1 MKKQQLGK
9 FVIADP
15 KICHG
20 QLTFKGTRVLV
31 ADVLEMVA
39 EGLSWDYIEEQ
50 WNHSVSRDAISEAV
64 RLSKSSLIEAAGVHR
79 ELIA

>member
-1 MKKQQLGK
+1 MKRQQLGK

-31 ADVLEMVA
+31 AVVLEMAA
-39 EGLSWDYIEEQ
+39 EGLSWNGIEEQ
-50 WNHSVSRDAISEAV
+50 WDHSVSRDAISESV
-64 RLSKSSLIEAAGVHR
+64 RFPS
-79 ELIA
+79 ELIV